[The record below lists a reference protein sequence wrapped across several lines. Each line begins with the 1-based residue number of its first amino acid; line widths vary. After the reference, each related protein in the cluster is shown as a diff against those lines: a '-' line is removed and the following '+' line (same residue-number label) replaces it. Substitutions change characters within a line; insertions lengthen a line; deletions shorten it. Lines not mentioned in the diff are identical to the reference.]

1 MSPKR
6 GYAGDSLSPFPMIA
20 TARFDVTSWE
30 PTVYDQ
36 PEDGPALTRVT
47 LTKTFEGDLTGE
59 SVGEGLF
66 CGLQTPAEGAGY
78 MVSERV
84 TGRLGGRA
92 GTFVMQ
98 HGGLA
103 APEAEPQSFGS
114 IVPGSGT
121 GALAGLRGTV
131 VFGAD
136 HTITLKFEM
145 PDGPADAESSLA
157 T

>member
-1 MSPKR
+1 
-6 GYAGDSLSPFPMIA
+6 
-20 TARFDVTSWE
+20 
-30 PTVYDQ
+30 
-36 PEDGPALTRVT
+36 
-47 LTKTFEGDLTGE
+47 
-59 SVGEGLF
+59 
-66 CGLQTPAEGAGY
+66 

-136 HTITLKFEM
+136 HTITLEFEM
-145 PDGPADAESSLA
+145 PDGPTDAGSSLA

>member
-1 MSPKR
+1 MT
-6 GYAGDSLSPFPMIA
+6 A

-36 PEDGPALTRVT
+36 PEEGPALTRVA
-47 LTKTFEGDLTGE
+47 LTKTFEGDLAGE

-66 CGLQTPAEGAGY
+66 CGLQDPGAGAGY

-103 APEAEPQSFGS
+103 APEAEPRSFGS

-121 GALAGLRGTV
+121 GQLTGLRGTV
-131 VFGAD
+131 AFGSD
-136 HTITLKFEM
+136 HTITLEVEM
-145 PDGPADAESSLA
+145 PDALAGVDSSLA
-157 T
+157 I